1 LARFLGGKAC
11 LMRIRLS
18 LLGILSEYIG
28 NSNIEMELKE
38 GSTIKDLLNEVG
50 ERFGNTFPPQVWDP
64 ERRVFHPTIGVF
76 LDLKDVEDEGTP
88 LKEGSE
94 VILLPMIAGGA

>member
-1 LARFLGGKAC
+1 
-11 LMRIRLS
+11 MRIRLS
-18 LLGILSEYIG
+18 LLGILAEYAG
-28 NSNIEMELKE
+28 SSNIEMELKA

-50 ERFGNTFPPQVWDP
+50 DRFGNTFPPQVWDP

-76 LDLKDVEDEGTP
+76 LDLKDVEAEDTP